1 MTKHKKIKKNIK
13 RNFFEILILL
23 LAFLIFNNQD
33 KIKNLFNQNNNQD
46 QNQNSYINTN
56 NNLLKV
62 HYLDVGQGDSIFIE
76 LPNNETMLI
85 DAAESNQSENIINYI
100 KNLNYQKID
109 YVIGTHPH
117 TDHIGGLKDVI
128 NAFEIGKIYM
138 PKVVSTTK
146 TYENLLLAIKD
157 KNLKINTAKAGIS
170 IIDTDT
176 LKINVLAP
184 NNNTYTELN
193 NYSVVTKITYRTT
206 KFLFMG
212 DAEKLSENE
221 IKEDVTA
228 DVIKIGHH
236 GSNTSSS
243 INFIKKVNAK
253 YGIISVGLNNKY
265 NLPKEETITN
275 WENSGT
281 KIYLTS
287 INGTIRAISD
297 GTNIKIESEK

>member
-13 RNFFEILILL
+13 RNFFEILIIL
-23 LAFLIFNNQD
+23 LAFLIINNQD
-33 KIKNLFNQNNNQD
+33 KIKNLFNQNNNQ
-46 QNQNSYINTN
+46 NQNDYINTN
-56 NNLLKV
+56 NDLLKV
-62 HYLDVGQGDSIFIE
+62 HYLDVGQGDSIFVE

-85 DAAESNQSENIINYI
+85 DAAESYQSENIINYL

-117 TDHIGGLKDVI
+117 TDHIGGLKDII
-128 NAFEIGKIYM
+128 NTFEIGKIYM

-146 TYENLLLAIKD
+146 TYESLLMAIKD
-157 KNLKINTAKAGIS
+157 KNLKINTAKAGTS
-170 IIDTDT
+170 IIDTDA
-176 LKINVLAP
+176 LKINILAP
-184 NNNTYTELN
+184 NNSTYTELN
-193 NYSVVTKITYRTT
+193 NYSAVTKITYGTT

-221 IKEDVTA
+221 IKENVTA

-243 INFIKKVNAK
+243 IDFIKKVNAK

-287 INGTIRAISD
+287 TNGTIRASSD

>member
-13 RNFFEILILL
+13 RNFFEILIIL
-23 LAFLIFNNQD
+23 LAFLIINNQD
-33 KIKNLFNQNNNQD
+33 KIKNLFNQNNNQ
-46 QNQNSYINTN
+46 NQNDYINTN
-56 NNLLKV
+56 NDLLKV

-85 DAAESNQSENIINYI
+85 DAAESYQSENIINYL

-117 TDHIGGLKDVI
+117 TDHVGGLKDII
-128 NAFEIGKIYM
+128 NTFEIGKIYM

-146 TYENLLLAIKD
+146 TYENLLMTIKE
-157 KNLKINTAKAGIS
+157 KNLKINTAKAGTS
-170 IIDTDT
+170 IIDTDA
-176 LKINVLAP
+176 LKINILAP
-184 NNNTYTELN
+184 NNSTYTELN
-193 NYSVVTKITYRTT
+193 NYSAVTKITYGTT

-221 IKEDVTA
+221 IKENVSA

-243 INFIKKVNAK
+243 IDFIKKVNAK

-287 INGTIRAISD
+287 INGTITAISD

>member
-1 MTKHKKIKKNIK
+1 MTKHKKIKRNIK
-13 RNFFEILILL
+13 RNFFEILIIL
-23 LAFLIFNNQD
+23 LAFLIINNQD
-33 KIKNLFNQNNNQD
+33 KIKNLFNQNNNQ
-46 QNQNSYINTN
+46 NQNAYINTN
-56 NNLLKV
+56 NDLLKV

-85 DAAESNQSENIINYI
+85 DAAESYQSENIINYL

-117 TDHIGGLKDVI
+117 TDHIGGLKDII
-128 NAFEIGKIYM
+128 NTFEIGKIYM

-146 TYENLLLAIKD
+146 TYESLLMAIKD
-157 KNLKINTAKAGIS
+157 KNLKINTAKAGTS
-170 IIDTDT
+170 IIDTDA
-176 LKINVLAP
+176 LKINILAP
-184 NNNTYTELN
+184 NNSTYTELN
-193 NYSVVTKITYRTT
+193 NYSVVTKITYGTT

-221 IKEDVTA
+221 IKENVTA

-243 INFIKKVNAK
+243 IDFIKKVNAK

-265 NLPKEETITN
+265 NLPKEEIITN

-287 INGTIRAISD
+287 INGTITASSD

>member
-13 RNFFEILILL
+13 RNFFEILIIL
-23 LAFLIFNNQD
+23 LAFLIINNQD
-33 KIKNLFNQNNNQD
+33 KIKNLFNQNNNQ
-46 QNQNSYINTN
+46 NQNDYINTN
-56 NNLLKV
+56 NDLLKV
-62 HYLDVGQGDSIFIE
+62 HYLDVGQGDSIFVE

-85 DAAESNQSENIINYI
+85 DAAESYQSENIINYL

-117 TDHIGGLKDVI
+117 TDHIGGLKNII
-128 NAFEIGKIYM
+128 NTFEIGKIFM

-146 TYENLLLAIKD
+146 TYESILMAIKD
-157 KNLKINTAKAGIS
+157 KNLKINTAKAGTS
-170 IIDTDT
+170 IIDTDD
-176 LKINVLAP
+176 LKINILAP
-184 NNNTYTELN
+184 NNSTYTELN
-193 NYSVVTKITYRTT
+193 NYSVVTKITYGTT

-221 IKEDVTA
+221 IKENVTA

-243 INFIKKVNAK
+243 IDFIKKVNAK

-287 INGTIRAISD
+287 TNGTIRASSD

>member
-13 RNFFEILILL
+13 RNFFEILIIL
-23 LAFLIFNNQD
+23 LAFLIINNQD
-33 KIKNLFNQNNNQD
+33 KIKNLFNQNNNQ
-46 QNQNSYINTN
+46 NQNDYINTN
-56 NNLLKV
+56 NDLLKV
-62 HYLDVGQGDSIFIE
+62 HYLDVGQGDSIFVE

-85 DAAESNQSENIINYI
+85 DAAESYQSENIINYL

-117 TDHIGGLKDVI
+117 TDHIGGLKDII
-128 NAFEIGKIYM
+128 NTFEIGKIFM

-146 TYENLLLAIKD
+146 TYESLLMAIKD
-157 KNLKINTAKAGIS
+157 KNLKINTAKAGTS

-176 LKINVLAP
+176 LKINILAP
-184 NNNTYTELN
+184 NNSTYTELN
-193 NYSVVTKITYRTT
+193 NYSVVTKITYGTT

-212 DAEKLSENE
+212 DSEKLIENE
-221 IKEDVTA
+221 IKENVTA

-243 INFIKKVNAK
+243 IDFIKKVNAK

-287 INGTIRAISD
+287 TNGTIRASSD

>member
-13 RNFFEILILL
+13 RNFFEILIIL
-23 LAFLIFNNQD
+23 LAFLIINNQD
-33 KIKNLFNQNNNQD
+33 KIKNLFNQNNNQ
-46 QNQNSYINTN
+46 NQNDYINTN
-56 NNLLKV
+56 NDLLKV

-85 DAAESNQSENIINYI
+85 DAAESYQSENIINYL

-117 TDHIGGLKDVI
+117 TDHIGGLKDII
-128 NAFEIGKIYM
+128 NTFEIGKIYM

-146 TYENLLLAIKD
+146 TYESLLMAIKD
-157 KNLKINTAKAGIS
+157 KNLKINTAKAGTS

-176 LKINVLAP
+176 LKIKILAP
-184 NNNTYTELN
+184 NNSTYTELN
-193 NYSVVTKITYRTT
+193 NYSVVTKISYGST

-221 IKEDVTA
+221 IKENVTA

-243 INFIKKVNAK
+243 IDFIKKVNAK

-287 INGTIRAISD
+287 TNGTIRASSD

>member
-13 RNFFEILILL
+13 RNFFEILIIL
-23 LAFLIFNNQD
+23 LAFLIINNQD
-33 KIKNLFNQNNNQD
+33 KIKNLFNQNNNQ
-46 QNQNSYINTN
+46 NQNDYINTN
-56 NNLLKV
+56 NDLLKV

-85 DAAESNQSENIINYI
+85 DAAESYQSENIINYL

-117 TDHIGGLKDVI
+117 TDHIGGLKNII
-128 NAFEIGKIYM
+128 NTFEIGKIYM

-146 TYENLLLAIKD
+146 TYESLLMAIKD
-157 KNLKINTAKAGIS
+157 KNLKINNAKAGTS
-170 IIDTDT
+170 IIDTDA
-176 LKINVLAP
+176 LKINILAP
-184 NNNTYTELN
+184 NNSIYTELN
-193 NYSVVTKITYRTT
+193 NYSVVTKITYGTT

-221 IKEDVTA
+221 IKENVTA

-243 INFIKKVNAK
+243 IDFIKKVNAK

-287 INGTIRAISD
+287 TNGTIRASSD

>member
-1 MTKHKKIKKNIK
+1 MTKHKKIKKIIK
-13 RNFFEILILL
+13 RNFFEILIIL
-23 LAFLIFNNQD
+23 LAFLIINNQD
-33 KIKNLFNQNNNQD
+33 KIKNLFNQNNNQ
-46 QNQNSYINTN
+46 NQNDYINTN
-56 NNLLKV
+56 NDLLKV

-85 DAAESNQSENIINYI
+85 DAAESYQSENIINYL

-117 TDHIGGLKDVI
+117 TDHIGGLKNII
-128 NAFEIGKIYM
+128 NTFEIGKIYI

-146 TYENLLLAIKD
+146 TYESLLMAIKD
-157 KNLKINTAKAGIS
+157 KNLKINTAKAGTS
-170 IIDTDT
+170 IIDTDA
-176 LKINVLAP
+176 LKINILAP
-184 NNNTYTELN
+184 NNSIYTELN
-193 NYSVVTKITYRTT
+193 NYSVVTKITYGTT

-221 IKEDVTA
+221 IKENVTA

-243 INFIKKVNAK
+243 IDFIKKVNAK

-287 INGTIRAISD
+287 TNGTIRASSD

>member
-13 RNFFEILILL
+13 RNFFEILIIL
-23 LAFLIFNNQD
+23 LAFLIISNQD
-33 KIKNLFNQNNNQD
+33 KIKNLFNQNNNQ
-46 QNQNSYINTN
+46 NQNDYINTN
-56 NNLLKV
+56 NDLLKV

-85 DAAESNQSENIINYI
+85 DAAESYQSENIINYL

-117 TDHIGGLKDVI
+117 TDHIGGLKDII
-128 NAFEIGKIYM
+128 NTFEIGKIYM

-146 TYENLLLAIKD
+146 TYESLLMTIKD
-157 KNLKINTAKAGIS
+157 KNLKINTAKAGTS
-170 IIDTDT
+170 IIDIDT
-176 LKINVLAP
+176 LKINILAP
-184 NNNTYTELN
+184 NNSTYTELN
-193 NYSVVTKITYRTT
+193 NYSAVTKITYGTT

-287 INGTIRAISD
+287 INGTITAISD

>member
-13 RNFFEILILL
+13 RNFFEILIIL
-23 LAFLIFNNQD
+23 LAFLIINNQD
-33 KIKNLFNQNNNQD
+33 KIKNLFNQNNNQ
-46 QNQNSYINTN
+46 NQNDYINTN
-56 NNLLKV
+56 NDLLKV

-85 DAAESNQSENIINYI
+85 DAAESYQSENIINYL

-117 TDHIGGLKDVI
+117 TDHIGGLKNII
-128 NAFEIGKIYM
+128 NTFEIGKIYM

-146 TYENLLLAIKD
+146 TYESLLMAIKD
-157 KNLKINTAKAGIS
+157 KNLKINTAKAGTS

-176 LKINVLAP
+176 LKINILAP
-184 NNNTYTELN
+184 NNSIYTELN
-193 NYSVVTKITYRTT
+193 NYSVVTKITYGTT

-221 IKEDVTA
+221 IKENVTA

-243 INFIKKVNAK
+243 IDFIKKVNAK

-287 INGTIRAISD
+287 TNGTIRASSD

>member
-13 RNFFEILILL
+13 RNFFEILIIL
-23 LAFLIFNNQD
+23 LAFLIINNQD
-33 KIKNLFNQNNNQD
+33 KIKNLFNQNNNQ
-46 QNQNSYINTN
+46 NQNTYINTN
-56 NNLLKV
+56 NDLLKV

-85 DAAESNQSENIINYI
+85 DAAESYQSENIINYL

-117 TDHIGGLKDVI
+117 TDHIGGLKDII
-128 NAFEIGKIYM
+128 NTFEIGKIYM

-146 TYENLLLAIKD
+146 TYESLLMAIKD
-157 KNLKINTAKAGIS
+157 KNLKINTAKAGTS
-170 IIDTDT
+170 IIDTDA
-176 LKINVLAP
+176 LKINILAP
-184 NNNTYTELN
+184 NNSTYTELN

-243 INFIKKVNAK
+243 IDFIKKVNAK

-265 NLPKEETITN
+265 NFPKEETITN

-287 INGTIRAISD
+287 TNGTIRASSD

>member
-1 MTKHKKIKKNIK
+1 MAKHKKIKKNIK
-13 RNFFEILILL
+13 RNFFEILIIL
-23 LAFLIFNNQD
+23 LAFLIINNQD
-33 KIKNLFNQNNNQD
+33 KIKNLFNQNNNQ
-46 QNQNSYINTN
+46 NQNDYINTN
-56 NNLLKV
+56 NDLLKV

-76 LPNNETMLI
+76 LPNNKTMLI
-85 DAAESNQSENIINYI
+85 DAAESYQSENIINYL
-100 KNLNYQKID
+100 KNLNYKKID

-117 TDHIGGLKDVI
+117 TDHIGGLKDII
-128 NAFEIGKIYM
+128 NTFEIGKIYM

-146 TYENLLLAIKD
+146 TYESLLMAIKD
-157 KNLKINTAKAGIS
+157 KNLKINTAKAGTS
-170 IIDTDT
+170 IIDTDA
-176 LKINVLAP
+176 LKINILAP
-184 NNNTYTELN
+184 TNSTYTELN
-193 NYSVVTKITYRTT
+193 NYSVVTKITYGTT

-243 INFIKKVNAK
+243 IDFIKKVNAK

-287 INGTIRAISD
+287 TNGNITAISD

>member
-1 MTKHKKIKKNIK
+1 MAKHKKIKNNIK

-33 KIKNLFNQNNNQD
+33 KIKNLFNQNNNQN
-46 QNQNSYINTN
+46 QNQNNYINTN
-56 NNLLKV
+56 NDLLKI

-117 TDHIGGLKDVI
+117 TDHIGGLKDII
-128 NAFEIGKIYM
+128 NTFEIGKIYM
-138 PKVVSTTK
+138 PKAVSTTK
-146 TYENLLLAIKD
+146 TYENLLQTIKD

-176 LKINVLAP
+176 LKINILAP
-184 NNNTYTELN
+184 NNDTYTELN
-193 NYSVVTKITYRTT
+193 NYSVVTKITYGTT

-221 IKEDVTA
+221 IKEDVSA

-236 GSNTSSS
+236 GSNTSSGL
-243 INFIKKVNAK
+243 NFIKKVNAK

-287 INGTIRAISD
+287 TNGTITATSD

>member
-1 MTKHKKIKKNIK
+1 MAKHKKIKRNIK
-13 RNFFEILILL
+13 RNFFEILIIL
-23 LAFLIFNNQD
+23 LAFLIINNQD
-33 KIKNLFNQNNNQD
+33 KIKNLFNQNNNQ
-46 QNQNSYINTN
+46 NQNDYINTN
-56 NNLLKV
+56 NDLLKV

-76 LPNNETMLI
+76 LPNNETILI
-85 DAAESNQSENIINYI
+85 DAAESYQSEKIINYL

-117 TDHIGGLKDVI
+117 TDHIGGLKDII
-128 NAFEIGKIYM
+128 NTFEIGKIYM

-146 TYENLLLAIKD
+146 TYESLLMAIKD
-157 KNLKINTAKAGIS
+157 KNLKINTAKAGTS
-170 IIDTDT
+170 IIDTDA
-176 LKINVLAP
+176 LKINILAP
-184 NNNTYTELN
+184 NNSTYTELN
-193 NYSVVTKITYRTT
+193 NYSVVTKITYGTT

-287 INGTIRAISD
+287 INGTIRASSD

>member
-1 MTKHKKIKKNIK
+1 MTKHKKMKKNIK
-13 RNFFEILILL
+13 RNFFEILIIL
-23 LAFLIFNNQD
+23 LAFLIINNQD
-33 KIKNLFNQNNNQD
+33 KIKNLLNQNNNQ
-46 QNQNSYINTN
+46 NQNDYINTN
-56 NNLLKV
+56 NDLLKV

-85 DAAESNQSENIINYI
+85 DAAESYQSENIINYL

-117 TDHIGGLKDVI
+117 TDHIGGLKDII
-128 NAFEIGKIYM
+128 NTFEIGKIYM

-146 TYENLLLAIKD
+146 TYESLLMTIKD
-157 KNLKINTAKAGIS
+157 KNLKINTAKAGTS
-170 IIDTDT
+170 IIDIDT
-176 LKINVLAP
+176 LKINILAP
-184 NNNTYTELN
+184 NNSTYTELN
-193 NYSVVTKITYRTT
+193 NYSVVTKITYGTT

-236 GSNTSSS
+236 GSNTSS
-243 INFIKKVNAK
+243 IIDFIKKVNAK

-287 INGTIRAISD
+287 INGTITAISD

>member
-13 RNFFEILILL
+13 RNFFEILIIL
-23 LAFLIFNNQD
+23 LAFFIINNQD
-33 KIKNLFNQNNNQD
+33 KIKNLFNQNNNQ
-46 QNQNSYINTN
+46 NQNNNINTN

-85 DAAESNQSENIINYI
+85 DAAESYQSENIINYL

-117 TDHIGGLKDVI
+117 TDHIGGLKNII
-128 NAFEIGKIYM
+128 NTFEIGKIYM

-146 TYENLLLAIKD
+146 TYETLLMAIKD
-157 KNLKINTAKAGIS
+157 KNLKINTAKAGTT

-176 LKINVLAP
+176 LKINILAP
-184 NNNTYTELN
+184 NNSTYTELN
-193 NYSVVTKITYRTT
+193 NYSAVSKITYGTT

-221 IKEDVTA
+221 IKENVTA

-243 INFIKKVNAK
+243 IDFIKKVNAK

-287 INGTIRAISD
+287 INGTIRASSD

>member
-13 RNFFEILILL
+13 RNFFEILIIL
-23 LAFLIFNNQD
+23 LAFLIINNQD
-33 KIKNLFNQNNNQD
+33 KIKNLFNQNNNQ
-46 QNQNSYINTN
+46 NQNDYINTN
-56 NNLLKV
+56 NDLLKV

-85 DAAESNQSENIINYI
+85 DAAESYQSENIINYL

-117 TDHIGGLKDVI
+117 TDHIGGLKNII
-128 NAFEIGKIYM
+128 NTFEIGKIYI

-146 TYENLLLAIKD
+146 TYESLLMAIKD
-157 KNLKINTAKAGIS
+157 KNLKINTAKAGTS
-170 IIDTDT
+170 IIDTDA
-176 LKINVLAP
+176 LKINILAP
-184 NNNTYTELN
+184 NNSIYTELN
-193 NYSVVTKITYRTT
+193 NYSVVTKITYGTT

-221 IKEDVTA
+221 IKENVTA

-243 INFIKKVNAK
+243 IDFIKKVNAK

-287 INGTIRAISD
+287 TNGTIRASSD

>member
-1 MTKHKKIKKNIK
+1 MAKHKKIKKNIK
-13 RNFFEILILL
+13 RNFFEILIILL
-23 LAFLIFNNQD
+23 VFLIINNQD
-33 KIKNLFNQNNNQD
+33 KIKNLFNQNNNQ
-46 QNQNSYINTN
+46 NQNDYINTN
-56 NNLLKV
+56 NDLLKV

-85 DAAESNQSENIINYI
+85 DAAESYQSEKIINYL

-117 TDHIGGLKDVI
+117 TDHIGGLKEII
-128 NAFEIGKIYM
+128 NTFEIGKIYM

-146 TYENLLLAIKD
+146 TYESLLMAIKD

-176 LKINVLAP
+176 LKINILAP

-193 NYSVVTKITYRTT
+193 NYSVVTKITYGTT

-287 INGTIRAISD
+287 INGTIRASSD

>member
-13 RNFFEILILL
+13 RNFFEILIIL
-23 LAFLIFNNQD
+23 LAFLIINNQD
-33 KIKNLFNQNNNQD
+33 KIKNLFNQNNNK
-46 QNQNSYINTN
+46 NQNDYINTN
-56 NNLLKV
+56 NDLLKV
-62 HYLDVGQGDSIFIE
+62 HYLDVGQGDSIFVE

-85 DAAESNQSENIINYI
+85 DAAESYQSENIINYL

-117 TDHIGGLKDVI
+117 TDHIGGLKDII
-128 NAFEIGKIYM
+128 NTFEIGKIYM

-146 TYENLLLAIKD
+146 TYESLLMAIKD
-157 KNLKINTAKAGIS
+157 KNLKINTAKAGTS

-176 LKINVLAP
+176 LKINILAP
-184 NNNTYTELN
+184 NNSIYTELN
-193 NYSVVTKITYRTT
+193 NYSVVTKITYGTT

-221 IKEDVTA
+221 IKENVTA

-243 INFIKKVNAK
+243 IDFIKKVNAK

-287 INGTIRAISD
+287 TNGTIRASSD

>member
-1 MTKHKKIKKNIK
+1 MAKHKKIKKNIK
-13 RNFFEILILL
+13 RNFFEILIIL
-23 LAFLIFNNQD
+23 LAFLIINNQD
-33 KIKNLFNQNNNQD
+33 KIKNLFNQNNNQ
-46 QNQNSYINTN
+46 NQNAYINTN
-56 NNLLKV
+56 NDLLKV

-85 DAAESNQSENIINYI
+85 DAAESYQSENIINYL

-117 TDHIGGLKDVI
+117 TDHIGGLRDII
-128 NAFEIGKIYM
+128 NTFEIGKIYM

-146 TYENLLLAIKD
+146 TYENLLMAIKD
-157 KNLKINTAKAGIS
+157 KNLKINTAKAGTS
-170 IIDTDT
+170 IIDTDA
-176 LKINVLAP
+176 LKINILAP
-184 NNNTYTELN
+184 NNSTYTELN
-193 NYSVVTKITYRTT
+193 NYSVVTKITYGTT

-221 IKEDVTA
+221 IKENVTA

-243 INFIKKVNAK
+243 IDFIKKVNAK

-287 INGTIRAISD
+287 INGTITAISD

>member
-13 RNFFEILILL
+13 RNFFEILIIL
-23 LAFLIFNNQD
+23 LAFLIINNQD
-33 KIKNLFNQNNNQD
+33 KIKNLFNQNNNQ
-46 QNQNSYINTN
+46 NQNDYINTN
-56 NNLLKV
+56 NDLLKV
-62 HYLDVGQGDSIFIE
+62 HYLDVGQGDSIFVE

-85 DAAESNQSENIINYI
+85 DAAESYQSENIINYL

-117 TDHIGGLKDVI
+117 TDHIGGLKNII
-128 NAFEIGKIYM
+128 NTFEIGKIYM

-146 TYENLLLAIKD
+146 TYESLLMAIKD
-157 KNLKINTAKAGIS
+157 KNLKINTAKAGTS
-170 IIDTDT
+170 IIDTDA
-176 LKINVLAP
+176 LKINILAP
-184 NNNTYTELN
+184 NSETYTELN
-193 NYSVVTKITYRTT
+193 NYSVVTKITYGTT

-221 IKEDVTA
+221 IKENVTA

-243 INFIKKVNAK
+243 IDFIKKVNAK

-287 INGTIRAISD
+287 TNGTIRAISD
-297 GTNIKIESEK
+297 GTNIKIESEN

>member
-1 MTKHKKIKKNIK
+1 MAKHKKIKRNIK
-13 RNFFEILILL
+13 RNFFEILIIL
-23 LAFLIFNNQD
+23 LAFLIINNQD
-33 KIKNLFNQNNNQD
+33 KIKNLFNQNNNQ
-46 QNQNSYINTN
+46 NQNDYINMN
-56 NNLLKV
+56 NDLLKV

-85 DAAESNQSENIINYI
+85 DAAESYQSENIINYL

-117 TDHIGGLKDVI
+117 TDHIGGLKDII
-128 NAFEIGKIYM
+128 NTFEIGKIYM

-146 TYENLLLAIKD
+146 TYESLLMAIKD
-157 KNLKINTAKAGIS
+157 KNLKINTAKAGTS
-170 IIDTDT
+170 IIDTDA
-176 LKINVLAP
+176 LKINILAP
-184 NNNTYTELN
+184 NNSTYTELN
-193 NYSVVTKITYRTT
+193 NYSVVTKITYGTT

-221 IKEDVTA
+221 IKENVTA

-243 INFIKKVNAK
+243 IDFIKKVNAK

>member
-1 MTKHKKIKKNIK
+1 MAKHKKIKRNIK
-13 RNFFEILILL
+13 RNFFEILIIL
-23 LAFLIFNNQD
+23 LAFLIINNQD
-33 KIKNLFNQNNNQD
+33 KIKNLFNQNNNQ
-46 QNQNSYINTN
+46 NQNDYINTN
-56 NNLLKV
+56 NDLLKV

-76 LPNNETMLI
+76 LPNNETILI
-85 DAAESNQSENIINYI
+85 DAAESYQSEKIINYL

-117 TDHIGGLKDVI
+117 TDHIGGLKDII
-128 NAFEIGKIYM
+128 NTFEIGKIYM

-146 TYENLLLAIKD
+146 TYESLLMAIKD
-157 KNLKINTAKAGIS
+157 KNLKINTAKAGTS
-170 IIDTDT
+170 IIDTDA
-176 LKINVLAP
+176 LKINILAP
-184 NNNTYTELN
+184 NNSTYTELN
-193 NYSVVTKITYRTT
+193 NYSVVTKITYGTT

-221 IKEDVTA
+221 IKENVSA

-243 INFIKKVNAK
+243 IDFIKKVNAK

-275 WENSGT
+275 WKNSGT

-287 INGTIRAISD
+287 INGTITAISD

>member
-13 RNFFEILILL
+13 RNFFEILIIL
-23 LAFLIFNNQD
+23 LAFLIINNQD
-33 KIKNLFNQNNNQD
+33 KIKNLFNQNNNQ
-46 QNQNSYINTN
+46 NQNTYINTN
-56 NNLLKV
+56 NDLLKV

-85 DAAESNQSENIINYI
+85 DAAESYQSENIINYL

-117 TDHIGGLKDVI
+117 TDHIGGLKNII
-128 NAFEIGKIYM
+128 NTFEIGKIYM

-146 TYENLLLAIKD
+146 TYESLLMAIKD
-157 KNLKINTAKAGIS
+157 KNLKINTAKAGTS
-170 IIDTDT
+170 IIDTDA
-176 LKINVLAP
+176 LKINILAP
-184 NNNTYTELN
+184 NNSTYTELN
-193 NYSVVTKITYRTT
+193 NYSVVTKITYGTT

-221 IKEDVTA
+221 IKENVTA

-243 INFIKKVNAK
+243 IDFIKKVNAK

-287 INGTIRAISD
+287 TNGTIRASSD

>member
-1 MTKHKKIKKNIK
+1 
-13 RNFFEILILL
+13 
-23 LAFLIFNNQD
+23 
-33 KIKNLFNQNNNQD
+33 
-46 QNQNSYINTN
+46 
-56 NNLLKV
+56 
-62 HYLDVGQGDSIFIE
+62 
-76 LPNNETMLI
+76 MLI
-85 DAAESNQSENIINYI
+85 DAAESYQSENIINYL
-100 KNLNYQKID
+100 KNLNYKKID

-117 TDHIGGLKDVI
+117 TDHIGGLKDII
-128 NAFEIGKIYM
+128 NTFEIGKIYM

-146 TYENLLLAIKD
+146 TYESLLMAIKD
-157 KNLKINTAKAGIS
+157 KNLKINTAKAGTS
-170 IIDTDT
+170 IIDTDA
-176 LKINVLAP
+176 LKINILAP
-184 NNNTYTELN
+184 TNSTYTELN
-193 NYSVVTKITYRTT
+193 NYSVVTKITYGTT

-243 INFIKKVNAK
+243 IDFIKKVNAK

-287 INGTIRAISD
+287 INGTITAISD

>member
-13 RNFFEILILL
+13 RNFFEILIIL
-23 LAFLIFNNQD
+23 LAFLIINNQD
-33 KIKNLFNQNNNQD
+33 KIKNLFNQNNNQ
-46 QNQNSYINTN
+46 NQNDYINTN

-85 DAAESNQSENIINYI
+85 DAAESYQSENIINYL

-117 TDHIGGLKDVI
+117 TDHIGGLKDII
-128 NAFEIGKIYM
+128 NTFEIGKIYM

-146 TYENLLLAIKD
+146 TYESLLMAIKD
-157 KNLKINTAKAGIS
+157 KNLKINTAKAGTS
-170 IIDTDT
+170 IIDTDA
-176 LKINVLAP
+176 LKINILAP
-184 NNNTYTELN
+184 NNSIYTELN
-193 NYSVVTKITYRTT
+193 NYSVVTKITYGTT

-221 IKEDVTA
+221 IKENVTA

-243 INFIKKVNAK
+243 IDFIKKVNAK

-287 INGTIRAISD
+287 INGTIRASSD

>member
-1 MTKHKKIKKNIK
+1 MAKHKKIKKNIK
-13 RNFFEILILL
+13 RNFFEILIIL
-23 LAFLIFNNQD
+23 LAFLIINNQD
-33 KIKNLFNQNNNQD
+33 KIKNLFNQNNNQ
-46 QNQNSYINTN
+46 NQNDYINTN
-56 NNLLKV
+56 NDLLKV

-85 DAAESNQSENIINYI
+85 DAAESYQSENIINYL
-100 KNLNYQKID
+100 KNLNYKKID

-117 TDHIGGLKDVI
+117 TDHIGGLKDII
-128 NAFEIGKIYM
+128 NTFEIGKIYM

-146 TYENLLLAIKD
+146 TYESLLMAIKD
-157 KNLKINTAKAGIS
+157 KNLKINTAKAGTS
-170 IIDTDT
+170 IIDTDA
-176 LKINVLAP
+176 LKINILAP
-184 NNNTYTELN
+184 NNSTYTELN
-193 NYSVVTKITYRTT
+193 NYSVVTKITYGTT

-212 DAEKLSENE
+212 DAEKISENE

-228 DVIKIGHH
+228 DIIKIGHH

-243 INFIKKVNAK
+243 IDFIKKVNAK

-287 INGTIRAISD
+287 TNGTITAISD

>member
-13 RNFFEILILL
+13 RNFFEILIIL
-23 LAFLIFNNQD
+23 LAFLIINNQD
-33 KIKNLFNQNNNQD
+33 KIKNLFNQNNNQ
-46 QNQNSYINTN
+46 NQNDYINTN
-56 NNLLKV
+56 NDLLKV
-62 HYLDVGQGDSIFIE
+62 HYLDVGQGDSIFVE

-85 DAAESNQSENIINYI
+85 DAAESYQSENIINYL

-117 TDHIGGLKDVI
+117 TDHIGGLKDII
-128 NAFEIGKIYM
+128 NTFEIGKIFM
-138 PKVVSTTK
+138 PKVVSTTT
-146 TYENLLLAIKD
+146 TYESLLMAIKD
-157 KNLKINTAKAGIS
+157 KNLKINTAKAGTS
-170 IIDTDT
+170 IIDTDA
-176 LKINVLAP
+176 LKINILAP
-184 NNNTYTELN
+184 NNSTYTELN
-193 NYSVVTKITYRTT
+193 NYSVVTKITYGTT

-221 IKEDVTA
+221 IKENVTA

-243 INFIKKVNAK
+243 IDFIKKVNAK

-287 INGTIRAISD
+287 TNGTIRASSD

>member
-13 RNFFEILILL
+13 RNFFEILIIL
-23 LAFLIFNNQD
+23 LAFLIINNQD
-33 KIKNLFNQNNNQD
+33 KIKNLFNQNNNQ
-46 QNQNSYINTN
+46 NQNDYINTN
-56 NNLLKV
+56 NDLLKV
-62 HYLDVGQGDSIFIE
+62 HYLDVGQGDSIFVE

-85 DAAESNQSENIINYI
+85 DAAESYQSENIINYL

-117 TDHIGGLKDVI
+117 TDHIGGLKNII
-128 NAFEIGKIYM
+128 NTFEIGKIYM

-146 TYENLLLAIKD
+146 TYESLLMAIKD
-157 KNLKINTAKAGIS
+157 KNLKINTAKAGTS
-170 IIDTDT
+170 IIDTDA
-176 LKINVLAP
+176 LKINILAP
-184 NNNTYTELN
+184 NNSIYTELN
-193 NYSVVTKITYRTT
+193 NYSVVTKISYGST

-221 IKEDVTA
+221 IKENVTA

-243 INFIKKVNAK
+243 IDFIKKVNAK

-287 INGTIRAISD
+287 TNGTIRASSD

>member
-1 MTKHKKIKKNIK
+1 MAKHKKIKNNIK

-33 KIKNLFNQNNNQD
+33 KIKNLFNQNNNQN
-46 QNQNSYINTN
+46 QNQNNYINTN
-56 NNLLKV
+56 NDLLKI

-117 TDHIGGLKDVI
+117 TDHIGGLKDII
-128 NAFEIGKIYM
+128 NTFEIGKIYM
-138 PKVVSTTK
+138 PKAVSTTK
-146 TYENLLLAIKD
+146 TYESLLMAIKD

-176 LKINVLAP
+176 LKINILAP
-184 NNNTYTELN
+184 NNDTYTELN
-193 NYSVVTKITYRTT
+193 NYSVVTKITYGTT

-221 IKEDVTA
+221 IKEDVSA

-236 GSNTSSS
+236 GSSTSSGL
-243 INFIKKVNAK
+243 NFIKKVNAK

-287 INGTIRAISD
+287 TNGTITATSD

>member
-13 RNFFEILILL
+13 RNFFEILIIL
-23 LAFLIFNNQD
+23 LAFLIINNQD
-33 KIKNLFNQNNNQD
+33 KIKNLFNQNNNQ
-46 QNQNSYINTN
+46 NQNDYINTN
-56 NNLLKV
+56 NDLLKV

-85 DAAESNQSENIINYI
+85 DAAESYQSENIINYL

-117 TDHIGGLKDVI
+117 TDHIGGLKNII
-128 NAFEIGKIYM
+128 NTFEIGKIYM

-146 TYENLLLAIKD
+146 TYESLLMAIKD
-157 KNLKINTAKAGIS
+157 KNLKINTAKAGTS
-170 IIDTDT
+170 IIDTDA
-176 LKINVLAP
+176 LKINILAP
-184 NNNTYTELN
+184 NNSTYTELN
-193 NYSVVTKITYRTT
+193 NYSVVTKITYGTT

-221 IKEDVTA
+221 IKENVTA

-243 INFIKKVNAK
+243 IDFIKKVNAK

-287 INGTIRAISD
+287 TNGTIRASSD

>member
-1 MTKHKKIKKNIK
+1 MAKHKKIKKNIK
-13 RNFFEILILL
+13 RNFFEILIIL
-23 LAFLIFNNQD
+23 LAFLIINNQD
-33 KIKNLFNQNNNQD
+33 KIKNLFNQNNNQ
-46 QNQNSYINTN
+46 NQNDYINTN
-56 NNLLKV
+56 NDLLKV

-85 DAAESNQSENIINYI
+85 DAAESYQSENIINYL

-117 TDHIGGLKDVI
+117 TDHIGGLKDII
-128 NAFEIGKIYM
+128 NTFEIGKIYM

-146 TYENLLLAIKD
+146 TYESLLMAIKN
-157 KNLKINTAKAGIS
+157 KNLKINTAKAGTS
-170 IIDTDT
+170 IIDTDA
-176 LKINVLAP
+176 LKINILAP
-184 NNNTYTELN
+184 NNSTYTELN
-193 NYSVVTKITYRTT
+193 NYSVVTKITYGTT

-221 IKEDVTA
+221 IKENVSA

-243 INFIKKVNAK
+243 IDFIKKVNAK

-281 KIYLTS
+281 MIYLTS
-287 INGTIRAISD
+287 INGTIRASSD

>member
-1 MTKHKKIKKNIK
+1 MTKHKKMKKNIK
-13 RNFFEILILL
+13 RNFFEILIIL
-23 LAFLIFNNQD
+23 LAFLIINNQD
-33 KIKNLFNQNNNQD
+33 KIKNLFNQNNNQ
-46 QNQNSYINTN
+46 NQNDYINTN
-56 NNLLKV
+56 NDLLKV

-85 DAAESNQSENIINYI
+85 DAAESYQSENIINYL

-117 TDHIGGLKDVI
+117 TDHIGGLKDII
-128 NAFEIGKIYM
+128 NTFEIGKIYM

-146 TYENLLLAIKD
+146 TYESLLMTIKD
-157 KNLKINTAKAGIS
+157 KNLKINTAKAGTS
-170 IIDTDT
+170 IIDIDT
-176 LKINVLAP
+176 LKINILAP
-184 NNNTYTELN
+184 NNSTYTELN
-193 NYSVVTKITYRTT
+193 NYSVVTKITYGST

-221 IKEDVTA
+221 IKENVTA

-243 INFIKKVNAK
+243 IDFIKKVNAK

-287 INGTIRAISD
+287 INGTITAISD

>member
-13 RNFFEILILL
+13 RNFFEILIIL
-23 LAFLIFNNQD
+23 LAFLIINNQD
-33 KIKNLFNQNNNQD
+33 KIKNLFNQNNNQ
-46 QNQNSYINTN
+46 NQNDYINTN
-56 NNLLKV
+56 NDLLKV
-62 HYLDVGQGDSIFIE
+62 HYLDVGQGDSIFVE

-85 DAAESNQSENIINYI
+85 DAAESYQSENIINYL

-117 TDHIGGLKDVI
+117 TDHIGGLKNII
-128 NAFEIGKIYM
+128 NTFEIGKIYM
-138 PKVVSTTK
+138 PKVISTTK
-146 TYENLLLAIKD
+146 TYESLLMAIKD
-157 KNLKINTAKAGIS
+157 KNLKINTAKAGTS
-170 IIDTDT
+170 IIDTDA
-176 LKINVLAP
+176 LKINILAP
-184 NNNTYTELN
+184 NNSTYTELN
-193 NYSVVTKITYRTT
+193 NYSVVTKINYGTT

-221 IKEDVTA
+221 IKENVTA

-243 INFIKKVNAK
+243 IDFIKKVNAK

-287 INGTIRAISD
+287 TNGTIRASSD
-297 GTNIKIESEK
+297 GTNIKIEIEK

>member
-1 MTKHKKIKKNIK
+1 MAKHKKIKKDIK
-13 RNFFEILILL
+13 KNFFKILIIL
-23 LAFLIFNNQD
+23 LAFLIINNQD
-33 KIKNLFNQNNNQD
+33 KIKNLFNQNNNQ
-46 QNQNSYINTN
+46 NQNDYINTN
-56 NNLLKV
+56 NALLKV

-85 DAAESNQSENIINYI
+85 DAAESYQSEKIINYL

-117 TDHIGGLKDVI
+117 TDHIGGLKDII
-128 NAFEIGKIYM
+128 NTFEIGKIYM

-146 TYENLLLAIKD
+146 TYESLLMTIKD
-157 KNLKINTAKAGIS
+157 KNLIINTAKAGTS
-170 IIDTDT
+170 IIDTDA
-176 LKINVLAP
+176 LKINILAP
-184 NNNTYTELN
+184 NNSTYTELN
-193 NYSVVTKITYRTT
+193 NYSVVTKITYGTT

-221 IKEDVTA
+221 IKENVIA

-243 INFIKKVNAK
+243 IDFIKKVNAK

-275 WENSGT
+275 WKNSGT

-287 INGTIRAISD
+287 TNGTIRASSD

>member
-13 RNFFEILILL
+13 RNFFEILIIL
-23 LAFLIFNNQD
+23 LAFLIINNQD
-33 KIKNLFNQNNNQD
+33 KIKNLFNQNNNQ
-46 QNQNSYINTN
+46 NQNDYINTN
-56 NNLLKV
+56 NDLLKV
-62 HYLDVGQGDSIFIE
+62 HYLDVGQGDSIFVE

-85 DAAESNQSENIINYI
+85 DAAESYQSENIINYL

-117 TDHIGGLKDVI
+117 TDHIGGLKNII
-128 NAFEIGKIYM
+128 NTFEIGKIYM

-146 TYENLLLAIKD
+146 TYESLLMAIKD
-157 KNLKINTAKAGIS
+157 KNLKINTAKGGTS

-176 LKINVLAP
+176 LKINILAP
-184 NNNTYTELN
+184 NNSTYTELN
-193 NYSVVTKITYRTT
+193 NYSVVTKITYGTT

-221 IKEDVTA
+221 IKENVTA

-243 INFIKKVNAK
+243 IDFIKKVNAK

-287 INGTIRAISD
+287 TNGTIRASSD

>member
-13 RNFFEILILL
+13 RNFFEILIIL
-23 LAFLIFNNQD
+23 LAFLIINNQD
-33 KIKNLFNQNNNQD
+33 KIKNLFNQNNNK
-46 QNQNSYINTN
+46 NQNDYINTN
-56 NNLLKV
+56 NDLLKV
-62 HYLDVGQGDSIFIE
+62 HYLDVGQGDSIFVE

-85 DAAESNQSENIINYI
+85 DAAESYQSENIINYL

-117 TDHIGGLKDVI
+117 TDHIGGLKDII
-128 NAFEIGKIYM
+128 NTFEIGKIYM

-146 TYENLLLAIKD
+146 TYESLLMAIKD
-157 KNLKINTAKAGIS
+157 KNLKINTAKAGTS

-176 LKINVLAP
+176 LKINILAP
-184 NNNTYTELN
+184 NNSTYTELN
-193 NYSVVTKITYRTT
+193 NYSVVTKITYGTT

-221 IKEDVTA
+221 IKENVTA

-243 INFIKKVNAK
+243 IDFIKKVNAK

-287 INGTIRAISD
+287 TNGTIRASSD

>member
-1 MTKHKKIKKNIK
+1 MAKHKKIKKNIK
-13 RNFFEILILL
+13 RNFFEILIIL
-23 LAFLIFNNQD
+23 LAFLIINNQD
-33 KIKNLFNQNNNQD
+33 KIKNLFNQNNNQ
-46 QNQNSYINTN
+46 NQNDYINTN
-56 NNLLKV
+56 NDLLKV

-85 DAAESNQSENIINYI
+85 DAAESYQSENIINYL

-117 TDHIGGLKDVI
+117 TDHIGGLKNII
-128 NAFEIGKIYM
+128 NIFEIGKIYM

-146 TYENLLLAIKD
+146 TYENLLMAIKD
-157 KNLKINTAKAGIS
+157 KNLKINTAKAGTT
-170 IIDTDT
+170 IIDTDA
-176 LKINVLAP
+176 LKINILAP
-184 NNNTYTELN
+184 NNSTYTELN
-193 NYSVVTKITYRTT
+193 NYSVVTKITYGTT

-221 IKEDVTA
+221 IKENVSA

-243 INFIKKVNAK
+243 IDFIKKVNAK

-287 INGTIRAISD
+287 INGTIRASSD

>member
-13 RNFFEILILL
+13 RNFFEILIIL
-23 LAFLIFNNQD
+23 LAFLIINNQD
-33 KIKNLFNQNNNQD
+33 KIKNLFNQNNNQ
-46 QNQNSYINTN
+46 NQNDYINTN

-62 HYLDVGQGDSIFIE
+62 HYLDVDQGDSIFVE

-85 DAAESNQSENIINYI
+85 DAAESYQSENIINYL

-117 TDHIGGLKDVI
+117 TDHIGGLKDII
-128 NAFEIGKIYM
+128 NTFEIGKIYM

-146 TYENLLLAIKD
+146 TYESLLMAIKD
-157 KNLKINTAKAGIS
+157 KNLKINTAKAGTS
-170 IIDTDT
+170 IIDTDA
-176 LKINVLAP
+176 LKINILAP
-184 NNNTYTELN
+184 NNSTYTELN
-193 NYSVVTKITYRTT
+193 NYSVVTKITYGTT

-212 DAEKLSENE
+212 DAEKLIENE
-221 IKEDVTA
+221 IKENVTA

-243 INFIKKVNAK
+243 IDFIKKVNAK

-287 INGTIRAISD
+287 TNGTIRASSD

>member
-13 RNFFEILILL
+13 RNFFEILIIL
-23 LAFLIFNNQD
+23 LAFLIINNQD
-33 KIKNLFNQNNNQD
+33 KIKNLFNQNNNQ
-46 QNQNSYINTN
+46 NQNDYINTN

-62 HYLDVGQGDSIFIE
+62 HYLDVGQGDSMFIE

-85 DAAESNQSENIINYI
+85 DAAESYQSENIINYL

-117 TDHIGGLKDVI
+117 TDHIGGLKNII
-128 NAFEIGKIYM
+128 NTFEIGKIYM

-146 TYENLLLAIKD
+146 TYESLLMTIKD
-157 KNLKINTAKAGIS
+157 KNLKINTAKAGTS
-170 IIDTDT
+170 IIDTDA
-176 LKINVLAP
+176 LKINILAP
-184 NNNTYTELN
+184 NNSTYTELN
-193 NYSVVTKITYRTT
+193 NYSAVTKITYGTT

-221 IKEDVTA
+221 IKENVTA

-243 INFIKKVNAK
+243 IDFIKKVNAK

-275 WENSGT
+275 WEKSGT

-287 INGTIRAISD
+287 INGTIRASSD